1 MSPHPGTR
9 TAGWSAAGVDGRA
22 DRRALLPRHR
32 MGVVEPDQPL
42 AIGSMQ
48 GERVVDSMRL
58 LRRSPYACHH
68 ESDPVAAARV
78 HHENLPVEIK
88 KQIEGQISHR
98 GDMVI
103 TLKQREQGRAGITLI
118 AFIADASAL
127 VRPALAA
134 S

>member
-1 MSPHPGTR
+1 M
-9 TAGWSAAGVDGRA
+9 
-22 DRRALLPRHR
+22 
-32 MGVVEPDQPL
+32 
-42 AIGSMQ
+42 
-48 GERVVDSMRL
+48 
-58 LRRSPYACHH
+58 
-68 ESDPVAAARV
+68 AAARV